1 MTDSKKNT
9 GKPDTSSWRPATQQ
23 VRGGLERTPYGETSE
38 ALFMTS
44 GYVYESAEQAE
55 RSFTGEED
63 HYVYS
68 RYGNPT
74 LSQFEERLAAV
85 EGAKY
90 CKGTASGMAAV
101 FASLAAHLK
110 TGDRIVAASALFGA
124 CYHVINVILPR
135 WGITAEFVDGGDLDA
150 WAKALSTPAQA
161 VFLETPSNPAL
172 SIIDIA
178 AVSELAHKV
187 GALVVVDNAFASTV
201 LQHPLELGA
210 DVVTYSATKHID
222 GQGRSL
228 GGAILSNNEAYLEN
242 TVAPFLRQTGPALS
256 PFNAWVLVK
265 GLETID
271 LRVIRQ
277 CDNALEI
284 AEFLSTQ
291 DAIEQMMYPGLTSH
305 PQHELAMK
313 QMSGRGGTIVAFNVK
328 GGKQA
333 AFKIMNK
340 LSVIDISNNLGDVK
354 SLITHPATT
363 THQKMTVDEQLS
375 AGITAGTIR
384 LSVGIEDVRDLIDD
398 LGQALS

>member
-1 MTDSKKNT
+1 MSDTDKTKK
-9 GKPDTSSWRPATQQ
+9 WRPATQQ
-23 VRGGLERTPYGETSE
+23 VRAGLDRTPFGETSE

-44 GYVYESAEQAE
+44 GYVYDSAEQAE

-68 RYGNPT
+68 RYANPT
-74 LSQFEERLAAV
+74 MSIFEERLAAV
-85 EGAKY
+85 EGAKF
-90 CKGTASGMAAV
+90 CKSTASGMAAV
-101 FASLAAHLK
+101 FAALAPHLK
-110 TGDRIVAASALFGA
+110 TGDRIVAAKALFGA
-124 CYHVINVILPR
+124 CYHVINAILPQ
-135 WGITAEFVDGGDLDA
+135 WGITAEFVDGTDLDA

-178 AVSELAHKV
+178 AVSDLAHKA

-201 LQHPLELGA
+201 LQHPLDLGA

-228 GGAILSNNEAYLEN
+228 GGAILSNNEDYIEK

-256 PFNAWVLVK
+256 PFNAWVLLK
-265 GLETID
+265 GLETVE
-271 LRVIRQ
+271 LRVTRQ
-277 CDNALEI
+277 CDNALEV
-284 AEFLSTQ
+284 AEFLTNQ
-291 DAIEQMMYPGLTSH
+291 DAIAEVIYPGLTSH

-313 QMSGRGGTIVAFNVK
+313 QMSGKGGTIVAFNVK
-328 GGKQA
+328 GGKDL

-340 LSVIDISNNLGDVK
+340 LEIIDISNNLGDVK

-363 THQKMTVDEQLS
+363 THQKMTADEQLA

-384 LSVGIEDVRDLIDD
+384 LSVGIEDIRDLKDD
-398 LGQALS
+398 LEQALA

>member
-1 MTDSKKNT
+1 MSDTTKGKK
-9 GKPDTSSWRPATQQ
+9 DTSTWRPATQQ
-23 VRGGLERTPYGETSE
+23 VRAGLNRTPFGETSE

-74 LSQFEERLAAV
+74 LSIFEDRMAAV

-101 FASLAAHLK
+101 FAALAAPLK
-110 TGDRIVAASALFGA
+110 AGDRIVAAKALFGA
-124 CYHVINVILPR
+124 CYHVINAILPR
-135 WGITAEFVDGGDLDA
+135 WGITAEFVDGTDLDA

-178 AVSELAHKV
+178 AVSELAHKA

-201 LQHPLELGA
+201 LQRPLELGA
-210 DVVTYSATKHID
+210 DVVTYSATKHVD
-222 GQGRSL
+222 GQGRAL
-228 GGAILSNNEAYLEN
+228 GGAILSNNEDYLEK

-256 PFNAWVLVK
+256 PFNAWVLLK

-271 LRVIRQ
+271 LRVTRQ
-277 CDNALEI
+277 CENALKV

-291 DAIEQMMYPGLTSH
+291 DTIERVIYPGLKSH

-313 QMSGRGGTIVAFNVK
+313 QMSGSGGTIVAFNVK
-328 GGKQA
+328 GGKEA

-340 LSVIDISNNLGDVK
+340 LEIIDISNNLGDIK

-363 THQKMTVDEQLS
+363 THSKMSADEQLA
-375 AGITAGTIR
+375 AGITAGSIR
-384 LSVGIEDVRDLIDD
+384 LSVGIEDVRDLMDD
-398 LGQALS
+398 LGQACA

>member
-1 MTDSKKNT
+1 MSDTDNTKNWH
-9 GKPDTSSWRPATQQ
+9 SATRQ
-23 VRGGLERTPYGETSE
+23 VRAGLDRTPFGETSE

-44 GYVYESAEQAE
+44 GYVYDSAEQAE

-68 RYGNPT
+68 RYANPT
-74 LSQFEERLAAV
+74 LNMFEQRLAAI
-85 EGAKY
+85 EGAAY

-101 FASLAAHLK
+101 FAALAPHLK
-110 TGDRIVAASALFGA
+110 SGDRIVAAKALFGA
-124 CYHVINVILPR
+124 CYHVINSILPQ
-135 WGITAEFVDGGDLDA
+135 WGIIAEFVDGTDLDA
-150 WAKALSTPAQA
+150 WKDALSTPAQA

-172 SIIDIA
+172 SIIDLV
-178 AVSELAHKV
+178 AVSELAHKA

-228 GGAILSNNEAYLEN
+228 GGAILSNNEDYIEK

-256 PFNAWVLVK
+256 PFNAWVLLK
-265 GLETID
+265 GLETLE
-271 LRVIRQ
+271 LRVTRQ
-277 CDNALEI
+277 CDNALEV
-284 AEFLSTQ
+284 AQFLTTQ
-291 DAIEQMMYPGLTSH
+291 DAIAQVIYPGLKSH

-313 QMSGRGGTIVAFNVK
+313 QMSGRGGTIVAFNVH
-328 GGKQA
+328 GGKEA

-340 LSVIDISNNLGDVK
+340 LAIIDISNNLGDAK

-363 THQKMTVDEQLS
+363 THLKMTQDEQLA
-375 AGITAGTIR
+375 AGIIPGTIR
-384 LSVGIEDVRDLIDD
+384 LSLGIEDVRDLMDD

>member
-1 MTDSKKNT
+1 MSTDKTKT
-9 GKPDTSSWRPATQQ
+9 DTSSWRPATRQ
-23 VRGGLERTPYGETSE
+23 VRGGIDRTPFGETSE

-44 GYVYESAEQAE
+44 GFVYDSAEQAE
-55 RSFTGEED
+55 RSFTGDED

-68 RYGNPT
+68 RYANPT
-74 LSQFEERLAAV
+74 LTIFEDRLAAI

-101 FASLAAHLK
+101 FGALAPHLK
-110 TGDRIVAASALFGA
+110 AGDRIVAAQALFGA
-124 CYHVINVILPR
+124 CYHVIANILPQ
-135 WGITAEFVDGGDLDA
+135 WDIQAEFVDGTDLDA

-178 AVSELAHKV
+178 AVSELAHKA

-228 GGAILSNNEAYLEN
+228 GGAILSNNEDYLEN

-256 PFNAWVLVK
+256 PFNAWVLIK
-265 GLETID
+265 GMETLE
-271 LRVIRQ
+271 LRVSRQ
-277 CDNALEI
+277 CENALAV
-284 AEFLSTQ
+284 AEFLATQ
-291 DAIEQMMYPGLTSH
+291 DAIEEVIYPGLASH
-305 PQHELAMK
+305 PQHELALK
-313 QMSGRGGTIVAFNVK
+313 QMSGKGGTIVAFHVK
-328 GGKQA
+328 GGKEE
-333 AFKIMNK
+333 AFKLMNA
-340 LSVIDISNNLGDVK
+340 LEIIDISNNLGDVK

-363 THQKMTVDEQLS
+363 THQKMSAQEQLA
-375 AGITAGTIR
+375 AGIRPGTVR
-384 LSVGIEDVRDLIDD
+384 LSVGIEDKLDLIQD
-398 LGQALS
+398 LASSLE

>member
-1 MTDSKKNT
+1 MTKTN
-9 GKPDTSSWRPATQQ
+9 KPDTSAWRPATQQ
-23 VRGGLERTPYGETSE
+23 VRGALERTPYGETSE
-38 ALFMTS
+38 AMFMTS

-55 RSFTGEED
+55 RAFTGEED

-74 LSQFEERLAAV
+74 LTQFEERLAAV

-90 CKGTASGMAAV
+90 CKGAASGMAAV
-101 FASLAAHLK
+101 FASLAAHPK
-110 TGDRIVAASALFGA
+110 TGDRIVAAAALFGA

-178 AVSELAHKV
+178 AVSDLAHKA

-228 GGAILSNNEAYLEN
+228 GGAILSNNQEYLEN

-291 DAIEQMMYPGLTSH
+291 DAIEQVMYPGLTSH

-313 QMSGRGGTIVAFNVK
+313 QMSGRGGTIVAFNIK
-328 GGKQA
+328 GGKEA

-340 LSVIDISNNLGDVK
+340 LGVIDISNNLGDVK

-363 THQKMTVDEQLS
+363 THQKMTVDEQLA
-375 AGITAGTIR
+375 AGITAGAIR

>member
-1 MTDSKKNT
+1 MTDTKKT
-9 GKPDTSSWRPATQQ
+9 DTSAWRPATQQ
-23 VRGGLERTPYGETSE
+23 VRGALERTPYGETSE

-74 LSQFEERLAAV
+74 LTQFEDRLAAV
-85 EGAKY
+85 ESAKF

-101 FASLAAHLK
+101 FAALAAHLK
-110 TGDRIVAASALFGA
+110 TGDRIVAAEALFGA
-124 CYHVINVILPR
+124 CYHVINAILPQ
-135 WGITAEFVDGGDLDA
+135 WGITAEFVDGTDLKA
-150 WAKALSTPAQA
+150 WEKALSTPAQA

-172 SIIDIA
+172 SITDIA
-178 AVSELAHKV
+178 AVSDLAHKA

-228 GGAILSNNEAYLEN
+228 GGAILSNNEDYMEK
-242 TVAPFLRQTGPALS
+242 TVAPFLRQTGPCLS
-256 PFNAWVLVK
+256 AFNAWVLVK
-265 GLETID
+265 GLETIE
-271 LRVIRQ
+271 LRVMRQ
-277 CDNALEI
+277 CDNALEV
-284 AEFLSTQ
+284 AEFLTTQ
-291 DAIEQMMYPGLTSH
+291 DAIEQVIYPGLTSH
-305 PQHELAMK
+305 PQHDLAMK

-328 GGKQA
+328 GGKEA

-340 LSVIDISNNLGDVK
+340 LGIIDISNNLGDVK

-363 THQKMTVDEQLS
+363 THQKMTADEQLA

-398 LGQALS
+398 LAQALS